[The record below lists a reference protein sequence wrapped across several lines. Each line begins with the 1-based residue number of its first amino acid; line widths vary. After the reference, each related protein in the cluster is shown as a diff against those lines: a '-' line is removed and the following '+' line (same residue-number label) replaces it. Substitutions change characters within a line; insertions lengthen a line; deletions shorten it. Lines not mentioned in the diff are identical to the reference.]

1 MSENDTFTPPLSPSF
16 PDAPGQRRS
25 TRRVRLVGYAVGV
38 ILVVSIAAL
47 GFWITT
53 AMRGSEATIAA
64 TSAPPAEPTAVVPLA
79 LQRPVVTEDGLVEK
93 SGVRLVYVAVTGG
106 GGLIDLRFQVVDPDK
121 ANAVHEEATPPT
133 IIDETTGLVVNELLM
148 GHMHTA
154 PYTAGQTYYLIFE
167 NPGNILQTGNRVS
180 VLLGNA
186 EVDHVVVK

>member
-1 MSENDTFTPPLSPSF
+1 VSENDTFTPPLSPSF

-38 ILVVSIAAL
+38 MLAFGFVAL

-53 AMRGSEATIAA
+53 LVRETPEIVA
-64 TSAPPAEPTAVVPLA
+64 TSAPLQEAAPIVPLA

-106 GGLIDLRFQVVDPDK
+106 GGLIDLRFQVIDPDK
-121 ANAVHEEATPPT
+121 ANAVHEKDTPPT
-133 IIDETTGLVVNELLM
+133 IVDEATGLVVNELLM

-167 NPGNILQTGNRVS
+167 NPGNIVQSGGEVS
-180 VLLGNA
+180 ILLGDA
-186 EVDHVVVK
+186 QVDHVIVK

>member
-38 ILVVSIAAL
+38 MLAFGFVAL

-53 AMRGSEATIAA
+53 LVRETPEIVA
-64 TSAPPAEPTAVVPLA
+64 TSAPLQEAAPIVPLA

-106 GGLIDLRFQVVDPDK
+106 GGLIDLRFQVIDPDK
-121 ANAVHEEATPPT
+121 ANAVHEKDTPPT
-133 IIDETTGLVVNELLM
+133 IVDEATGLVVNELLM

-167 NPGNILQTGNRVS
+167 NPGNIVQSGGEVS
-180 VLLGNA
+180 ILLGDA
-186 EVDHVVVK
+186 QVDHVIVK